1 MTLLFRYESFT
12 VFTVDASAQ
21 DEKKTDVGS
30 ILLFNAL
37 KLSLSDLRIL
47 FFNFM
52 SLIFLSGL
60 WLMFFFFFSVA
71 NLIWLGPSH

>member
-60 WLMFFFFFSVA
+60 WLMFFFFFFCSKFDLA
-71 NLIWLGPSH
+71 GP